1 MPTLLLTGFEPFL
14 SFPINPTKQIVH
26 HLHGRQIGGY
36 HIEGRILPVDY
47 DTSGAEILSHIEET
61 QPDVVLSLGLAAGR
75 QSITPE
81 RIAINWNESSEK
93 DNRGN
98 KPDGEP
104 IHEEGAD
111 GLFTTLPIRQFVEG
125 LHENGYP
132 AQISNT
138 AGTYVCNHVMYQ
150 TLYHFKKR
158 KEHVPSG
165 FIHLPASHELA
176 VQHGKLPS
184 WPQQDLTAAI
194 ECVIESID
202 S

>member
-14 SFPINPTKQIVH
+14 NFPINPTEKIVNK
-26 HLHGRQIGGY
+26 LHGRRINGY
-36 HIEGRILPVDY
+36 HVEGRILPVDY
-47 DTSGAEILSHIEET
+47 QTAGEEVLSHVEDV
-61 QPDVVLSLGLAAGR
+61 QPDIVISLGLAAGR
-75 QSITPE
+75 HTINPE
-81 RIAINWNESSEK
+81 RIAVNCNESSEK

-98 KPDGEP
+98 MPDGEP
-104 IHEEGAD
+104 IHDGGPD
-111 GLFTTLPIRQFVEG
+111 GLFSSLPIRRFMEV

-132 AQISNT
+132 AEISNT

-150 TLYHFKKR
+150 VLYHFQKKG
-158 KEHVPSG
+158 EPVPSG

-184 WPQQDLTAAI
+184 WPQQDLTEAV
-194 ECVIESID
+194 ECVIQSID